1 MAYKKTPEHI
11 QKLLKTVV
19 EEYTKEDSDVRERQI
34 RMWRRL
40 KLMWEGIHRTW
51 YSETAHDWR
60 IWDQETEG
68 DSDTQQDYY
77 DRPVNIFRAY
87 LESIIAAMS
96 VTVPPIK
103 CYPDDAE
110 NTLDLDTARSGDKIA
125 KLLYQHNDIPLLWLH
140 ALFIFCTEGMVGC
153 LSEVVT
159 DEVYGTYENQEYEDE
174 DENHQIARCP
184 ECGYEMSDDI
194 IPGLSDALEKQ
205 EDKFGV
211 NDSDI
216 PVQDFIA
223 DNGTQELCPACAQQI
238 IPLIQNETLTI
249 TRLVGVTHE
258 AKSRI
263 RMQAYGGL
271 NIKVPNYARRQSECP
286 YLFYS
291 YETHFANAVEIFAEC
306 DLDCEELRTKIKN
319 NKGLNDGYNEA
330 WSRLSPQ
337 YNGTFPE
344 NVVTIKQAWLRP
356 CAFNVLDDEEDVET
370 LKKKFPNG
378 ARVAFVNNEFAKS
391 CNEALD
397 DVWTL
402 TYNPMSDFIHFDPLG
417 LLLVSIQELTND
429 LLSLITQTIE
439 HGIGQTFV
447 DPEVVS
453 MNAYRQ
459 LESIPGGMYEAKP
472 KSGKAL
478 GESFYEVKTATLSG
492 EVLPFFNQL
501 QSLGQLVSG
510 ALPSLFGGAVQGG
523 GTASEYSMS
532 RAQAL
537 QRLQN
542 TWKMMTFWWKGIFG
556 KAIPAYMKEI
566 KEDERNVERTKD
578 GGFINVF
585 IRRAELEGKIGR
597 VELEANEN
605 LPMTWNQKKDV
616 IMQLIQTG
624 VPEILAL
631 MGAPEN
637 LHIIREAIGLDDFF
651 VPGQDQ
657 VEKTRDDIKQL
668 LNTEPMFDP
677 EMGTEIPS
685 VQPDPIYD
693 DPHIAFEIIRKWVIS
708 EEGRQTKIDNEAG
721 YRNVLLLG
729 QAYKM
734 ISSQMQAP
742 MEEDGASPEEK
753 PKGSTQIKGESDVP
767 VAN

>member
-1 MAYKKTPEHI
+1 
-11 QKLLKTVV
+11 
-19 EEYTKEDSDVRERQI
+19 
-34 RMWRRL
+34 
-40 KLMWEGIHRTW
+40 MWEGIHRTW

-77 DRPVNIFRAY
+77 DKPVNVFRAY

-110 NTLDLDTARSGDKIA
+110 NTLDLDTARTGDKIA
-125 KLLYQHNDIPLLWLH
+125 KLLYLHNDVPLLWLH

-153 LSEVVT
+153 HSEVVS
-159 DEVYGTYENQEYEDE
+159 DEAYGTYENPEYEDVE
-174 DENHQIARCP
+174 EVHQKATCP
-184 ECGYEMSDDI
+184 SCGYEMSDEV
-194 IPGLSDALEKQ
+194 IPGLEGALEQQ
-205 EDKFGV
+205 EDKFGPD
-211 NDSDI
+211 DSDVPI
-216 PVQDFIA
+216 QDYISE
-223 DNGTQELCPACAQQI
+223 DGTTDMCPACAAQI
-238 IPLIQNETLTI
+238 IPLLQKETLVI

-258 AKSRI
+258 PKSRI
-263 RMQAYGGL
+263 KMAAYGGL
-271 NIKVPNYARRQSECP
+271 NIKVPNYARNQSECP
-286 YLFYS
+286 YLKYS
-291 YETHFANAVEIFAEC
+291 YETHFANAVQRYAEG
-306 DLDCEELRTKIKN
+306 DLDCEELRHKIKN
-319 NKGLNDGYNEA
+319 DTAFRDGYMEA

-337 YNGTFPE
+337 YNGAYPE
-344 NVVTIKQAWLRP
+344 NVVTVNQFWIRP
-356 CAFNVLDDEEDVET
+356 CGFNVLDSEEDVKL
-370 LKKKFPNG
+370 LKKKYPNG
-378 ARVAFVNNEFAKS
+378 VRVAFVNDEFAEA
-391 CNEALD
+391 CNEAMD

-402 TYNPMSDFIHFDPLG
+402 TYNPMADFIHFDPLG

-447 DPEVVS
+447 DPETVNL
-453 MNAYRQ
+453 NAYRQ
-459 LESIPGGMYEAKP
+459 LESVPGGMYEAKP

-566 KEDERNVERTKD
+566 HEDERNVERTKD
-578 GGFINVF
+578 GSFVNVF
-585 IRRAELEGKIGR
+585 IRRAEMEGKIGR

-605 LPMTWNQKKDV
+605 LPQTWSQKKDV

-624 VPEILAL
+624 VPEILQL

-637 LHIIREAIGLDDFF
+637 LNIIREAIGLDDFY

-657 VEKTRDDIKQL
+657 VEKTYDDIKQL

-677 EMGTEIPS
+677 ETQQELPS
-685 VQPDPIYD
+685 VQPDPIFD
-693 DPHIAFEIIRKWVIS
+693 NPAIAFEIIRKWVIS
-708 EEGRQTKIDNEAG
+708 EQGRQAKIDNEAG

-729 QAYKM
+729 QGYKM
-734 ISSQMQAP
+734 LQDQQMMAQPTGEGAAP
-742 MEEDGASPEEK
+742 NEK
-753 PKGSTQIKGESDVP
+753 PKDSTQIKGESDVP
-767 VAN
+767 VTQ

>member
-1 MAYKKTPEHI
+1 MAYKKTPERI
-11 QKLLKTVV
+11 QTLLKTVI

-40 KLMWEGIHRTW
+40 KLLWEGIHRTW

-60 IWDQETEG
+60 IWDQVTQG
-68 DSDTQQDYY
+68 DTDTQQDYY

-87 LESIIAAMS
+87 LESIIAALS

-125 KLLYQHNDIPLLWLH
+125 KLLYQHNDVPLLWLH

-153 LSEVVT
+153 LSEVVE
-159 DEVYGTYENQEYEDE
+159 DEAYGTYENQEYEDQ
-174 DENHQIARCP
+174 DETHQIATCP
-184 ECGYEMSDDI
+184 SCGYELSDEV
-194 IPGLSDALEKQ
+194 IPGLETALDQQ
-205 EDKFGV
+205 EDKFGPD
-211 NDSDI
+211 DSDI
-216 PVQDFIA
+216 PIQDYIA
-223 DNGTQELCPACAQQI
+223 ENGTSDLCPGCAQQI
-238 IPLIQNETLTI
+238 IPLIQTETLTI
-249 TRLVGVTHE
+249 TRLIGVTNE
-258 AKSRI
+258 PKSRI
-263 RMQAYGGL
+263 KMSCYGGL
-271 NIKVPNYARRQSECP
+271 NIKVPNYARSQAECP

-291 YETHFANAVEIFAEC
+291 YETHFANAVEKFAAC
-306 DLDCEELRTKIKN
+306 DLDCDTLRDKIK
-319 NKGLNDGYNEA
+319 KQTGINDGYNEA

-337 YNGTFPE
+337 YNGSFPE

-356 CAFNVLDDEEDVET
+356 CAFNVLDDEDDIAL

-378 ARVAFVNNEFAKS
+378 VRVALVNDEFAKS

-429 LLSLITQTIE
+429 MLSLITQTIE

-447 DPEVVS
+447 DPEVVN
-453 MNAYRQ
+453 MDAYRQ

-492 EVLPFFNQL
+492 EVLPFFTQL

-510 ALPSLFGGAVQGG
+510 ALPSLFGGAVAGG

-605 LPMTWNQKKDV
+605 LPQTWNQRKDV

-624 VPEILAL
+624 VPEVLQI

-685 VQPDPIYD
+685 VQPDPIFD
-693 DPHIAFEIIRKWVIS
+693 DPSIAFEIIRKWVIS
-708 EEGRQTKIDNEAG
+708 EEGRQAKTDNEVG

-734 ISSQMQAP
+734 IQSQTMAP
-742 MEEDGASPEEK
+742 TGDEGAPPQEK
-753 PKGSTQIKGESDVP
+753 PKGSTQIKGDSDVP